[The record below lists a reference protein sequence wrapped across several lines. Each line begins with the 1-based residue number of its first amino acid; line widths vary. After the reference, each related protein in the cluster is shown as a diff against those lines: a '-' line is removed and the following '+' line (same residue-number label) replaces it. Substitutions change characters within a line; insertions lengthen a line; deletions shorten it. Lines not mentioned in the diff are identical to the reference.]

1 MASHWSYK
9 NQNSSYQGKF
19 QGNVDQWKGNLDQAS
34 EELELSDGNSFEGR
48 EFFIV
53 GEIFVDRTFF
63 ICENFLSME
72 NFFID
77 REFIKTIQNFIIDRE
92 YIFFIGVSTGQQ
104 SLLTPLHNRQNIKA
118 NNFILGRLGKNQP
131 CKVRM

>member
-9 NQNSSYQGKF
+9 KQNSSYQGKF
-19 QGNVDQWKGNLDQAS
+19 QGNVDQGKGNLDQAS
-34 EELELSDGNSFEGR
+34 EELELSDANSFGGR

-63 ICENFLSME
+63 VCENFY
-72 NFFID
+72 

-92 YIFFIGVSTGQQ
+92 YIFFFYWSQYWSTVSFGAITQQ
-104 SLLTPLHNRQNIKA
+104 TKYK
-118 NNFILGRLGKNQP
+118 GK
-131 CKVRM
+131 